1 MSESAERSALVVD
14 DDEAFRNRL
23 CRALEA
29 RGWEA
34 NPAADG
40 TAALNLAAELSP
52 DLAVVDLRLPGMGGL
67 DIVRELHS
75 LDETICIIVLT
86 GYGSIAT
93 ALAATKLGAS
103 HYLSKP
109 ADADQILGAYQKIVA
124 GEPEPL
130 EGTICGRA
138 HSGARGVGAHSAGAG
153 RLRRQHLASRQAA
166 RPAPAFAAAQ
176 TVQVPAAPLRGA
188 KNRRSSVRDSAGAP
202 TNPRDSRWGLH
213 ARPMESLLFRPFRG
227 DSLCTPNRAVLY
239 RGAASAAG

>member
-34 NPAADG
+34 NAAADG
-40 TAALNLAAELSP
+40 AAALDMAAKLSP
-52 DLAVVDLRLPGMGGL
+52 DLAVVDLRLRGMGGL
-67 DIVRELHS
+67 EIVRELHG

-109 ADADQILGAYQKIVA
+109 ADADQILAAYQKIVA
-124 GEPEPL
+124 GGPEAL
-130 EGTICGRA
+130 EETVAAVPSLARVEWEHVQRVLADCGGNI
-138 HSGARGVGAHSAGAG
+138 S
-153 RLRRQHLASRQAA
+153 QAA
-166 RPAPAFAAAQ
+166 K
-176 TVQVPAAPLRGA
+176 LLGLH
-188 KNRRSSVRDSAGAP
+188 RRSLQRKLSKYP
-202 TNPRDSRWGLH
+202 PRL
-213 ARPMESLLFRPFRG
+213 
-227 DSLCTPNRAVLY
+227 
-239 RGAASAAG
+239 